1 MKQRVMSVL
10 LGLGVVGLTGCAELQ
25 QQAGSLLPQQN
36 QSNAGS
42 VTSTTGTAQ
51 QTDADEGS
59 SFLEDMVK
67 EASNTAKSQV
77 SSSIRSTIRGAFGN

>member
-1 MKQRVMSVL
+1 MKQIVMSVL
-10 LGLGVVGLTGCAELQ
+10 LGLGVVGMTGCAELQ

-36 QSNAGS
+36 QSNAS

-51 QTDADEGS
+51 QTVADEGS
-59 SFLEDMVK
+59 SFLGDMVK

-77 SSSIRSTIRGAFGN
+77 SSSIRSTIRGAFSN